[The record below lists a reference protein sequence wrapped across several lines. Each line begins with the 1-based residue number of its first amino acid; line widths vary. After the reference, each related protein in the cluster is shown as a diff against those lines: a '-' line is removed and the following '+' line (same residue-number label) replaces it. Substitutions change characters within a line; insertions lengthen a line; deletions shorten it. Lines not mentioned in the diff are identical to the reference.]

1 MAQKKKVVKK
11 KKDIK
16 IPSGILHVQTTN
28 NNTIVNLVAPNGDK
42 VLGWGAG
49 TQNFKWSKKSTP
61 YAAEVLTKSILTEA
75 KTYGLERVAI
85 IFRGTGMAREGVFKA
100 INETGLVEIEYIH
113 ENTPIQFGGCK
124 RLRPKRN

>member
-42 VLGWGAG
+42 VLG
-49 TQNFKWSKKSTP
+49 
-61 YAAEVLTKSILTEA
+61 
-75 KTYGLERVAI
+75 
-85 IFRGTGMAREGVFKA
+85 
-100 INETGLVEIEYIH
+100 
-113 ENTPIQFGGCK
+113 
-124 RLRPKRN
+124 